1 MSSRA
6 ALIVIVFL
14 VAFPLTLEPL
24 ISMTLASMFG
34 WGTTSHFF
42 VRVTLDL
49 LLCLLVLQW
58 AFRSSR

>member
-1 MSSRA
+1 MSSRSA
-6 ALIVIVFL
+6 VILIVFL

-24 ISMTLASMFG
+24 VSMMVASVVG
-34 WGTTSHFF
+34 WGATHFL

-58 AFRSSR
+58 ALRNPR

>member
-6 ALIVIVFL
+6 ALIVIIFL

-24 ISMTLASMFG
+24 VSMTVASLFG
-34 WGTTSHFF
+34 WGASHFLI
-42 VRVTLDL
+42 RVTLDL

>member
-6 ALIVIVFL
+6 ALIVIIFL

-24 ISMTLASMFG
+24 VSMTVASLFG
-34 WGTTSHFF
+34 WGTSHFLI
-42 VRVTLDL
+42 RVTLDL